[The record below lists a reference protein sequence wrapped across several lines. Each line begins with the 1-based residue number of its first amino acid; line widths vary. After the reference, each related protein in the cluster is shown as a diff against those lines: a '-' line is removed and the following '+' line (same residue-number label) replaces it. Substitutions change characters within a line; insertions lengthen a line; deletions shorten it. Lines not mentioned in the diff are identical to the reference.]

1 MRSTRFEYF
10 IRPDLCAAE
19 GRPISPGTGFY
30 RAVGAG
36 HHTIAPAPRATNRL
50 GRRPHAAPSSPGND
64 LDMMTH
70 NNQGAAM
77 IKLMSRVLGLTA
89 ARAVLPAMAGEKI
102 VVVERP
108 VGETTVDLGAKGDSV
123 GDLLV
128 FANKVYDAGNK
139 TELGSD
145 QGYCVRTVV
154 GKSWECIWT
163 LMLKSGQITV
173 EGPFLD
179 AGDSLMAVT
188 GGTGKYAGAKGS
200 MKLHPRDATPTG
212 YDFTY
217 DLL

>member
-1 MRSTRFEYF
+1 MLRLS
-10 IRPDLCAAE
+10 IRALALAAALV
-19 GRPISPGTGFY
+19 T
-30 RAVGAG
+30 
-36 HHTIAPAPRATNRL
+36 
-50 GRRPHAAPSSPGND
+50 
-64 LDMMTH
+64 
-70 NNQGAAM
+70 
-77 IKLMSRVLGLTA
+77 
-89 ARAVLPAMAGEKI
+89 LPAFAKEQI

-139 TELGSD
+139 AQVGTD

-154 GKSWECIWT
+154 GKSWECFWT
-163 LMLKSGQITV
+163 LTLAAGQITV

-179 AGDSLMAVT
+179 TGDSLMVVT

>member
-1 MRSTRFEYF
+1 
-10 IRPDLCAAE
+10 
-19 GRPISPGTGFY
+19 
-30 RAVGAG
+30 
-36 HHTIAPAPRATNRL
+36 
-50 GRRPHAAPSSPGND
+50 
-64 LDMMTH
+64 MT
-70 NNQGAAM
+70 
-77 IKLMSRVLGLTA
+77 KLMSRVLGLTA
-89 ARAVLPAMAGEKI
+89 ALAVLPAMAGEQI

-108 VGETTVDLGAKGDSV
+108 VGETTVDLGAKGDSI

-139 TELGSD
+139 TQVGSD
-145 QGYCVRTVV
+145 QGYCVRIVV
-154 GKSWECIWT
+154 GKSWECFWT
-163 LMLKSGQITV
+163 LTLKAGQITV

-179 AGDSLMAVT
+179 EGDSLMSVT